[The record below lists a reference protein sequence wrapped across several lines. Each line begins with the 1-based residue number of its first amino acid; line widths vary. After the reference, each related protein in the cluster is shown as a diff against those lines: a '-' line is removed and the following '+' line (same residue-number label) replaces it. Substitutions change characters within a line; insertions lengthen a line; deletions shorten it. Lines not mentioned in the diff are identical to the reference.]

1 MLGGYGKH
9 HVMESEYSIRIFK
22 DFTQHLPGRTRAFD
36 VGAGIGRVTKTIL
49 KLAFDDIDI
58 LD

>member
-1 MLGGYGKH
+1 
-9 HVMESEYSIRIFK
+9 MESEYSIRVFK
-22 DFTQHLPGRTRAFD
+22 EYTEYLPGKTRAFD

-49 KLAFDDIDI
+49 KLVFDEIDI